1 MQGEVE
7 QMKAS
12 LRERAAAIAQREHRL
27 AELEHRL
34 DATGLAEE
42 LAAAQRAAA
51 EAEAERRRLAAA
63 ELASVWDEREQQIQG
78 AVEKELAALRIELG
92 QKPPAARRATASAR
106 QRELDARE
114 AALDEREAA
123 LEAREAVLRGDTMS
137 MPSPLGFADGSWLTS
152 RRRVTRPGHLL
163 VGSLE
168 AAETPV
174 VSAGRGHKVRPL
186 PMPEQVNTVDP
197 PDLGLLPTLRR
208 LLRLWWGE
216 RRLGAL
222 GLSFAL
228 AYTLI
233 SIAIPLLMQRAIDNA
248 VVAHTQRL
256 WPYVL
261 AIVALGTVRFGINFS
276 RRYAT
281 ARIGIRIEARMR
293 ELLYN
298 AYLRYPRAFYD
309 RHATGQVLSR
319 ATNDLYPIR
328 YFIGWG
334 LVQGVQSLMM
344 IVGAGIVLVI
354 VNPRLALYT
363 AVAMP
368 PITWLTLRFARRVSP
383 LSRQVQERKGDVTEA
398 ADEAVVGI
406 EMVQAFGRED
416 DVRGRF
422 GERAEAVRNTVLRQA
437 GVEARHLP
445 GLYYLPSLSIAA
457 VVYFGGRQVIAGH
470 LSIGQFVLFET
481 LLLQLVW
488 PLEALGW
495 ITNLA
500 QRALASAGR
509 SFAWLE
515 GILPLPEPASPQPL
529 PAGPLSVRFE
539 SVHFAY
545 GGEHDVLRDLDLALE
560 PGEIVAVCGPT
571 GSGKTSLLN
580 LLPRFYDATAGRV
593 LVGGVD
599 TRDIAIAELRASVAL
614 VTQRPVLFSA
624 PLRENLTAGRDGD
637 WDAVLAAC
645 AAAGVDAFVDE
656 LPDGYDT
663 LIGERGINLSGGQRQ
678 RVALARALVTG
689 ARVVVLDDP
698 LSAVDTLT
706 ERRLVGR
713 LRPALLGR
721 TVLVATQRL
730 STIALADRAVV
741 LEEGRIVE
749 SGPPD
754 ELLRAGGAFTSLFG
768 DELAA
773 A

>member
-1 MQGEVE
+1 
-7 QMKAS
+7 
-12 LRERAAAIAQREHRL
+12 
-27 AELEHRL
+27 
-34 DATGLAEE
+34 
-42 LAAAQRAAA
+42 
-51 EAEAERRRLAAA
+51 
-63 ELASVWDEREQQIQG
+63 
-78 AVEKELAALRIELG
+78 
-92 QKPPAARRATASAR
+92 
-106 QRELDARE
+106 
-114 AALDEREAA
+114 
-123 LEAREAVLRGDTMS
+123 
-137 MPSPLGFADGSWLTS
+137 
-152 RRRVTRPGHLL
+152 
-163 VGSLE
+163 
-168 AAETPV
+168 
-174 VSAGRGHKVRPL
+174 
-186 PMPEQVNTVDP
+186 MPEQVNTVDP

-261 AIVALGTVRFGINFS
+261 AIVALGTLRFGINFS

-368 PITWLTLRFARRVSP
+368 PITVLALRFARRVSP

-515 GILPLPEPASPQPL
+515 GILPLPEPASPRPI
-529 PAGPLSVRFE
+529 PTGPLSVRFE
-539 SVHFAY
+539 SVRFAY
-545 GGEHDVLRDLDLALE
+545 GGEHDVLHDLDLALE

-580 LLPRFYDATAGRV
+580 LLPRFYDPTGGRV
-593 LVGGVD
+593 LVGGID

-614 VTQRPVLFSA
+614 VTQRPVLFSV
-624 PLRENLTAGRDGD
+624 PLRENLTAGRM
-637 WDAVLAAC
+637 DAAWSEVLAAC
-645 AAAGVDAFVDE
+645 TAAGVDAFVDE

-689 ARVVVLDDP
+689 ARIVVLDDP

-713 LRPALLGR
+713 LRPALAGH

-754 ELLRAGGAFTSLFG
+754 ELLRAGGAFTALFG

>member
-1 MQGEVE
+1 
-7 QMKAS
+7 
-12 LRERAAAIAQREHRL
+12 
-27 AELEHRL
+27 
-34 DATGLAEE
+34 
-42 LAAAQRAAA
+42 
-51 EAEAERRRLAAA
+51 
-63 ELASVWDEREQQIQG
+63 
-78 AVEKELAALRIELG
+78 
-92 QKPPAARRATASAR
+92 
-106 QRELDARE
+106 
-114 AALDEREAA
+114 
-123 LEAREAVLRGDTMS
+123 
-137 MPSPLGFADGSWLTS
+137 MPGYEN
-152 RRRVTRPGHLL
+152 H
-163 VGSLE
+163 
-168 AAETPV
+168 
-174 VSAGRGHKVRPL
+174 
-186 PMPEQVNTVDP
+186 VDP

-208 LLRLWWGE
+208 LLRLWWLE

-222 GLSFAL
+222 GLSLAF
-228 AYTLI
+228 AYTLV
-233 SIAIPLLMQRAIDNA
+233 SITIPLLTQRAIDHA
-248 VVAHTQRL
+248 IVGHSQRL
-256 WPYVL
+256 WPYIAVIVGL
-261 AIVALGTVRFGINFS
+261 AAVRFGINFS

-293 ELLYN
+293 ELLYH
-298 AYLRYPRAFYD
+298 AYLRYPRAFFD

-334 LVQGVQSLMM
+334 LVQGMQSLMM

-368 PITWLTLRFARRVSP
+368 PITVLALRFARHVSP

-422 GERAEAVRNTVLRQA
+422 GGKAERVRDTVLRQA
-437 GVEARHLP
+437 GVEAKHLP

-457 VVYFGGRQVIAGH
+457 VVFFGGRQVIAGH

-495 ITNLA
+495 ITNLG

-515 GILPLPEPASPQPL
+515 GIEPLPEPAVPKHL
-529 PAGPLSVRFE
+529 PRGLLGVRFE
-539 SVHFAY
+539 SVEFAY
-545 GGEHDVLRDLDLALE
+545 GGETGVLRDLDLTVE

-580 LLPRFYDATAGRV
+580 LLPRFYDPTGGSV
-593 LVGGVD
+593 LVGEVD
-599 TRDIAIAELRASVAL
+599 TRDLPVAELRADVAL
-614 VTQRPVLFSA
+614 VTQRPVLFSVT
-624 PLRENLTAGRDGD
+624 LRENLTAGREGAR
-637 WDAVLAAC
+637 WEEVLAAC
-645 AAAGVDAFVDE
+645 TAAGVDAFADD

-706 ERRLVGR
+706 ERRLVKR
-713 LRPALLGR
+713 LRPALQGR

-730 STIALADRAVV
+730 STVELADRAVV
-741 LEEGRIVE
+741 LVGGLIVE
-749 SGPPD
+749 SGAPRA
-754 ELLRAGGAFTSLFG
+754 LLRAGGPFAELFA
-768 DELAA
+768 DEVVAA
-773 A
+773 